1 MQADNKN
8 KNAENNKKNAK
19 RINYRESLG
28 FPCKIILLRASL

>member
-19 RINYRESLG
+19 RITYRGSLG
-28 FPCKIILLRASL
+28 FPCKII